1 MCGKFIIKYFSKF
14 TNSTFEFIFMYF
26 LEKIHK
32 LKMITSCAYEKSNLA
47 LSDGCHVSFAHIQL
61 KKNYKCILNQIN
73 SVDPILNKSD

>member
-1 MCGKFIIKYFSKF
+1 MCGTFIIKHFSKF
-14 TNSTFEFIFMYF
+14 TNFAFEFIFMYF

-61 KKNYKCILNQIN
+61 KKITNVY
-73 SVDPILNKSD
+73 

>member
-1 MCGKFIIKYFSKF
+1 MKILSHLTLMCGTFIIKYFSKF
-14 TNSTFEFIFMYF
+14 TNSTFMYF

-61 KKNYKCILNQIN
+61 KKITNVY
-73 SVDPILNKSD
+73 